1 MDKMIAVTPLARMGG
16 ASEIASVVAFLASPA
31 ASYISGTD
39 ILVDG
44 GTIAGIAAIGGV
56 MKL

>member
-1 MDKMIAVTPLARMGG
+1 MGEPH
-16 ASEIASVVAFLASPA
+16 EIASVVAFLASSA
-31 ASYISGTD
+31 ASYINGTD